1 MQVCTIARARATIG
15 GPMRESRTP
24 CNAATF
30 HCTTTLSLALAWP
43 IAPIGQIRTATIS
56 KDRKNKG
63 SLDVD
68 VDGRRMLAAI
78 VILPPAIV
86 GTRIHANY
94 YTSCSLTAP
103 RRAGYRLRLAAE
115 VILSVPQG
123 EGFFSTSGE
132 QSAVALVTNL
142 REVANSRCWVSNE
155 LEAIFWRWRERRLRL
170 WCHHRYSYGGRVLDE
185 IALEGRPVAE
195 RRLLR
200 YALPF
205 NAERFQESAYQSQ
218 GVKGV

>member
-1 MQVCTIARARATIG
+1 
-15 GPMRESRTP
+15 
-24 CNAATF
+24 
-30 HCTTTLSLALAWP
+30 LSLALAWP

-115 VILSVPQG
+115 VILPVPQG

-142 REVANSRCWVSNE
+142 CKVGNRRCRVSNE
-155 LEAIFWRWRERRLRL
+155 LEAILCSWCERGLRVWRP
-170 WCHHRYSYGGRVLDE
+170 HGYGNGSGVLDE
-185 IALEGRPVAE
+185 IAGEGRPVVE
-195 RRLLR
+195 GCPLR
-200 YALPF
+200 YAVPF
-205 NAERFQESAYQSQ
+205 NAERLEESAYQSQ
-218 GVKGV
+218 GMKGV